1 MSKGND
7 DLIIVFKKCMLQNNE
22 KKKKER
28 IKAKANEKYSI
39 NDKEVI
45 KTEVIKSYF

>member
-22 KKKKER
+22 KKKER